1 MEGLGVVGERD
12 GVNLGKNKITTG
24 RSDDQPRGPGTAL
37 HGMVQTIS
45 TCFET
50 DIHSPMNKRG
60 TMKIIS
66 VVYGASV
73 QRRTAA
79 VMACRKESGGMVQT
93 EEVSMRSLDIQES
106 DMVTWVDAV
115 DLGGAHSGSF
125 MGAAC
130 LVMEVRARLSNS
142 GEKGSARKRRAVSS
156 SGGSRKWSRLA
167 HKPRDKPSVPWQI
180 ITSPGTCTTSSLHP
194 MFSSR
199 SLMSRISEWRAG
211 LVELPERRM

>member
-106 DMVTWVDAV
+106 DMVTWVPGLRRD
-115 DLGGAHSGSF
+115 
-125 MGAAC
+125 
-130 LVMEVRARLSNS
+130 
-142 GEKGSARKRRAVSS
+142 GER
-156 SGGSRKWSRLA
+156 
-167 HKPRDKPSVPWQI
+167 
-180 ITSPGTCTTSSLHP
+180 
-194 MFSSR
+194 
-199 SLMSRISEWRAG
+199 
-211 LVELPERRM
+211 